1 MRKIITLSF
10 TILLCLTAS
19 IFAADG
25 SKEMN
30 SAIVAGDFAK
40 VKALLDGGFDPNT
53 ALPDGQSP
61 IMAAANSGNAEIVAL
76 FIKAGADGSLIANDI
91 LGGNALTGAVWS
103 NGETH
108 NPANT
113 IKIIQMLL
121 DTGMDINSGE
131 IRDRSS
137 DFNAGGKNWE
147 VYVNPIWYA
156 TGSSGCSADVL
167 EFMLKKGCNPS
178 RAFAICEATGERQ
191 DFGIDD
197 LSDAVKKSKTNK
209 ADRKEYNRIV
219 KTLKNTKDNQKKA
232 VPAVAKAPEPAPPKE
247 QAAVKQE
254 KKPEPVATQKP
265 AAAPEPVAA
274 QKPAAAPKP
283 MPQKQKVKQAEP
295 KQPEPVKEAT
305 EKPSVILSKTEATE
319 LLRKSAEDGN
329 KENFYRS
336 LVMGADI
343 NAVDPENNT
352 PLVMAV
358 MSKNYEM
365 AEVLI
370 YKGANVNVKTKG
382 GNTPLSLSRDLGAK
396 DIEQM
401 LLKAGA
407 KN

>member
-113 IKIIQMLL
+113 IKIIQILL
-121 DTGMDINSGE
+121 DTGMDIHSGE

-156 TGSSGCSADVL
+156 AGSSGCSADVL
-167 EFMLKKGCNPS
+167 EFMLKNGCKPS

-219 KTLKNTKDNQKKA
+219 KILKNAKDNQKKA
-232 VPAVAKAPEPAPPKE
+232 APVAVKAPEPAAPKE

-254 KKPEPVATQKP
+254 KKPEPVAAPEPVATQKP
-265 AAAPEPVAA
+265 AATS
-274 QKPAAAPKP
+274 KPASAPKP

-295 KQPEPVKEAT
+295 KQPEPVKEST

-343 NAVDPENNT
+343 NAVDPENKT
-352 PLVMAV
+352 PLVMSV

-407 KN
+407 KE